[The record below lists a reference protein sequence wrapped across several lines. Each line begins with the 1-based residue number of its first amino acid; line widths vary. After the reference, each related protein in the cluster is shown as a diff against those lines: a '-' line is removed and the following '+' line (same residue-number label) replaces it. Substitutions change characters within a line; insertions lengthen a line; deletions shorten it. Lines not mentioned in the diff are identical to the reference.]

1 MPRIDLRDD
10 DATTTEAL
18 RRLIAREAERPLSV
32 RVPADHP
39 AHEEL
44 VRLGFVE
51 HGRDGDGV
59 VYVLPPTLE

>member
-1 MPRIDLRDD
+1 MPRIDLHDD
-10 DATTTEAL
+10 DAPTSEAL
-18 RRLIAREAERPLSV
+18 RQLIAREAERPLYIH
-32 RVPADHP
+32 AAGDHP